1 MVMVVMVMV
10 VMVMVVMVM
19 VVAVALVD
27 NGSIVVADTIL
38 LAMIGCSISGITLS
52 VDRADP

>member
-1 MVMVVMVMV
+1 MV

-52 VDRADP
+52 ADRADP